1 MTKKKASKLF
11 NNNIFWAVIS
21 LVAALAIWLYMTATQ
36 EEEIDVTL
44 SGVQVVFAGEDDLQA
59 TRGLVITDVST
70 RTVDVTVRGTRLNI
84 GRLAASDVQ
93 AVIDVSRF
101 NSTSNST
108 QSYNARLSRRRGRLR
123 RARRERPRPPRSAS
137 RSRAW
142 TTRLSR
148 STRPSPAR
156 VAEGYMLGDI
166 EYEPRTITVS
176 GPQSVL
182 DTIDRVYAEVD
193 APGPR
198 RHAHGRGPF
207 TLRDADGNEIAKDGL
222 EFDFDTVTVTIPISK
237 VKDVPIY
244 VNLIEGA
251 GATRENTSIKLSESS
266 ITIAGDAATVDGINR
281 IEVGPVDLTSFELT
295 YEGTLD
301 VVLPNGVENISGIEE
316 VDVSLE
322 VTGLA
327 VRDFTVTNI
336 SDTGLPEGY
345 SAELVTHSLT
355 VRIRGPQDALANLNS
370 SNIRA
375 VADLSNTTASG
386 TMDIPNVQ
394 IVIDGALNCGAVG
407 TYRLTYN
414 ISR

>member
-1 MTKKKASKLF
+1 MTKKKVSKLF

-44 SGVQVVFAGEDDLQA
+44 SGVQVVFAGEEDLQA

-84 GRLAASDVQ
+84 GSLAASDVQ

-108 QSYNARLSRRRGRLR
+108 QSYNLVYPDGVDASAVRVV
-123 RARRERPRPPRSAS
+123 RSS
-137 RSRAW
+137 PS
-142 TTRLSR
+142 TISFQVTRMDDKIVPVDAAFTGS
-148 STRPSPAR
+148 

-166 EYEPRTITVS
+166 EYEPRSITVS

-182 DTIDRVYAEVD
+182 ETIDRVYVEVELMDLD
-193 APGPR
+193 ATR
-198 RHAHGRGPF
+198 TVEAPF

-237 VKDVPIY
+237 MKDVPIY

>member
-1 MTKKKASKLF
+1 MTKKKVSKLF

-44 SGVQVVFAGEDDLQA
+44 SGVQVVFAGEEDLQA

-84 GRLAASDVQ
+84 GSLAASDVQ

-108 QSYNARLSRRRGRLR
+108 QSYNLVYPDGVDASAVRVV
-123 RARRERPRPPRSAS
+123 RSS
-137 RSRAW
+137 PS
-142 TTRLSR
+142 TISFQVTRMDDKIVPVDAAFTGS
-148 STRPSPAR
+148 

-166 EYEPRTITVS
+166 EYEPRSITVS

-182 DTIDRVYAEVD
+182 ETIDRVYVEVELMDLD
-193 APGPR
+193 ATR
-198 RHAHGRGPF
+198 TVEAPF

-355 VRIRGPQDALANLNS
+355 VRIRGPQDALSNLNS

>member
-1 MTKKKASKLF
+1 MTKKKVSKLF

-44 SGVQVVFAGEDDLQA
+44 SGVQVVFAGEEDLQA

-84 GRLAASDVQ
+84 GSLAASDVQ

-108 QSYNARLSRRRGRLR
+108 QSYNLVYPDGVDASAVRVV
-123 RARRERPRPPRSAS
+123 RSS
-137 RSRAW
+137 PS
-142 TTRLSR
+142 TISFQVTRMDDKIVPVDAAFTGS
-148 STRPSPAR
+148 
-156 VAEGYMLGDI
+156 VADGYMLGDI
-166 EYEPRTITVS
+166 EYEPRSITVS

-182 DTIDRVYAEVD
+182 ETIDRVYVEVELMDLD
-193 APGPR
+193 ATR
-198 RHAHGRGPF
+198 TVEAPF

>member
-1 MTKKKASKLF
+1 MTKKKVSKLF

-44 SGVQVVFAGEDDLQA
+44 SGVQVVFAGEEDLQA

-84 GRLAASDVQ
+84 GSLAASDVQ

-108 QSYNARLSRRRGRLR
+108 QSYNLVYPDGVDASAVRVV
-123 RARRERPRPPRSAS
+123 RSS
-137 RSRAW
+137 PS
-142 TTRLSR
+142 TISFQVTRMDDKIVPVDAAFTGS
-148 STRPSPAR
+148 

-166 EYEPRTITVS
+166 EYEPRSITVS

-182 DTIDRVYAEVD
+182 ETIDRVYVEVELMDLD
-193 APGPR
+193 ATR
-198 RHAHGRGPF
+198 TVEAPF

-251 GATRENTSIKLSESS
+251 GATRENTSIKLNESS

-301 VVLPNGVENISGIEE
+301 VVLPNGMENISGIEE

>member
-1 MTKKKASKLF
+1 MTKKKVSKLF

-44 SGVQVVFAGEDDLQA
+44 SGVQVVFAGEEDLQA

-84 GRLAASDVQ
+84 GSLAASDVQ

-108 QSYNARLSRRRGRLR
+108 QSYNLVYPDGVDASAVRVV
-123 RARRERPRPPRSAS
+123 RSS
-137 RSRAW
+137 PS
-142 TTRLSR
+142 TISFQVTRMDDKIVPVDAAFTGS
-148 STRPSPAR
+148 

-166 EYEPRTITVS
+166 EYEPRSITVS

-182 DTIDRVYAEVD
+182 ETIDRVYVEVELMDLD
-193 APGPR
+193 ATR
-198 RHAHGRGPF
+198 TVEAPF

-244 VNLIEGA
+244 VNIIEGA

-336 SDTGLPEGY
+336 SDTGLPDGY

>member
-1 MTKKKASKLF
+1 MTKKKVSKLF

-44 SGVQVVFAGEDDLQA
+44 SGVQVVFAGEEDLQA

-84 GRLAASDVQ
+84 GSLAASDVQ

-108 QSYNARLSRRRGRLR
+108 QSYNLVYPDGVDASAVRVV
-123 RARRERPRPPRSAS
+123 RSS
-137 RSRAW
+137 PS
-142 TTRLSR
+142 TISFQVTRMDDKIVPVDAAFTGS
-148 STRPSPAR
+148 

-166 EYEPRTITVS
+166 EYEPRSITVS

-182 DTIDRVYAEVD
+182 ETIDRVYVEVELTDLD
-193 APGPR
+193 APR
-198 RHAHGRGPF
+198 TVEAPF
-207 TLRDADGNEIAKDGL
+207 SLRDSDGNEIAKDGL

-244 VNLIEGA
+244 VNLIDGA

>member
-1 MTKKKASKLF
+1 MTKKKVSKLF

-44 SGVQVVFAGEDDLQA
+44 SGVQVVFAGEEDLQA

-84 GRLAASDVQ
+84 GSLAASDVQ

-108 QSYNARLSRRRGRLR
+108 QSYNLVYPDGVDASAVRVV
-123 RARRERPRPPRSAS
+123 RSS
-137 RSRAW
+137 PS
-142 TTRLSR
+142 TISFQVTRMDDKIVPVDAAFTGS
-148 STRPSPAR
+148 
-156 VAEGYMLGDI
+156 VADGYMLGDI
-166 EYEPRTITVS
+166 EYEPRSITVS

-182 DTIDRVYAEVD
+182 ETIDRVYVEVELMDLD
-193 APGPR
+193 ATR
-198 RHAHGRGPF
+198 TVEAPF

-322 VTGLA
+322 VTGLT

>member
-1 MTKKKASKLF
+1 MTKKKVSKLF

-44 SGVQVVFAGEDDLQA
+44 SGVQVVFAGEEDLQA

-84 GRLAASDVQ
+84 GRLAASHLQ
-93 AVIDVSRF
+93 AVIPVSRF

-108 QSYNARLSRRRGRLR
+108 QSYNLVYPDGVDASAVRVV
-123 RARRERPRPPRSAS
+123 RSS
-137 RSRAW
+137 PS
-142 TTRLSR
+142 TISFQVTRMDDKIVPVDAAFTGS
-148 STRPSPAR
+148 

-166 EYEPRTITVS
+166 EYEPRSITVS

-182 DTIDRVYAEVD
+182 ETIDRVYVEVELMDLD
-193 APGPR
+193 ATR
-198 RHAHGRGPF
+198 TVEAPF

-244 VNLIEGA
+244 VTLIEGA
-251 GATRENTSIKLSESS
+251 GATRENTSIKPSESP

>member
-1 MTKKKASKLF
+1 MKSRG
-11 NNNIFWAVIS
+11 NRYES
-21 LVAALAIWLYMTATQ
+21 S
-36 EEEIDVTL
+36 VT
-44 SGVQVVFAGEDDLQA
+44 
-59 TRGLVITDVST
+59 
-70 RTVDVTVRGTRLNI
+70 
-84 GRLAASDVQ
+84 
-93 AVIDVSRF
+93 
-101 NSTSNST
+101 
-108 QSYNARLSRRRGRLR
+108 
-123 RARRERPRPPRSAS
+123 
-137 RSRAW
+137 
-142 TTRLSR
+142 
-148 STRPSPAR
+148 
-156 VAEGYMLGDI
+156 
-166 EYEPRTITVS
+166 
-176 GPQSVL
+176 
-182 DTIDRVYAEVD
+182 
-193 APGPR
+193 
-198 RHAHGRGPF
+198 
-207 TLRDADGNEIAKDGL
+207 
-222 EFDFDTVTVTIPISK
+222 
-237 VKDVPIY
+237 
-244 VNLIEGA
+244 
-251 GATRENTSIKLSESS
+251 S
-266 ITIAGDAATVDGINR
+266 ITIAGEASVVDGINR

>member
-1 MTKKKASKLF
+1 MTKKKVSKLF

-44 SGVQVVFAGEDDLQA
+44 SGVQVVFAGEEDLQA

-84 GRLAASDVQ
+84 GSLAASDVQ

-108 QSYNARLSRRRGRLR
+108 QSYNLVYPDGVDASAVRVV
-123 RARRERPRPPRSAS
+123 RSS
-137 RSRAW
+137 PS
-142 TTRLSR
+142 TISFQVTRMDDKIVPVDAAFTGS
-148 STRPSPAR
+148 

-166 EYEPRTITVS
+166 EYEPRSITVS

-182 DTIDRVYAEVD
+182 ETIDRVYVEVELMD
-193 APGPR
+193 LGVTRTVEA
-198 RHAHGRGPF
+198 PF
-207 TLRDADGNEIAKDGL
+207 TLRDAAGNEIAKDGL

>member
-1 MTKKKASKLF
+1 MTKKKVSKLF

-44 SGVQVVFAGEDDLQA
+44 SGVQVVFAGEEDLQA

-84 GRLAASDVQ
+84 GSLAASDVQ

-108 QSYNARLSRRRGRLR
+108 QSYNLVYPDGVDASAVRVV
-123 RARRERPRPPRSAS
+123 RSS
-137 RSRAW
+137 PS
-142 TTRLSR
+142 TISFQVTRMDDKIVPVDAAFTGS
-148 STRPSPAR
+148 

-166 EYEPRTITVS
+166 EYEPRSITVS
-176 GPQSVL
+176 GPLSVL
-182 DTIDRVYAEVD
+182 ETIDRVYVEVELMDLD
-193 APGPR
+193 ATR
-198 RHAHGRGPF
+198 TVEAPF

>member
-1 MTKKKASKLF
+1 MTKKKVSKLF

-21 LVAALAIWLYMTATQ
+21 LVAALAIWLYMTATR

-44 SGVQVVFAGEDDLQA
+44 SGVQVVFAGEEDLQA

-84 GRLAASDVQ
+84 GSLAASDVQ

-108 QSYNARLSRRRGRLR
+108 QSYNLVYPDGVDASAVRVV
-123 RARRERPRPPRSAS
+123 RSS
-137 RSRAW
+137 PS
-142 TTRLSR
+142 TISFQVTRMDDKIVPVDAAFTGS
-148 STRPSPAR
+148 

-166 EYEPRTITVS
+166 EYEPRSITVS

-182 DTIDRVYAEVD
+182 ETIDRVYVEVELMDLD
-193 APGPR
+193 ATR
-198 RHAHGRGPF
+198 TVEAPF

>member
-1 MTKKKASKLF
+1 MTKKKVSKLF

-44 SGVQVVFAGEDDLQA
+44 SGVQVVFAGEEDLQA

-84 GRLAASDVQ
+84 GSLAASDVQ

-108 QSYNARLSRRRGRLR
+108 QSYNLVYPDGVDASAVRVV
-123 RARRERPRPPRSAS
+123 RSS
-137 RSRAW
+137 PS
-142 TTRLSR
+142 TISFQVTRMDDKIVPVDAAFTGS
-148 STRPSPAR
+148 

-166 EYEPRTITVS
+166 EYEPRSITVS

-182 DTIDRVYAEVD
+182 ETIDRVYVEVELMDLD
-193 APGPR
+193 ATR
-198 RHAHGRGPF
+198 TVEAPF

-407 TYRLTYN
+407 AYRLTYN

>member
-1 MTKKKASKLF
+1 MTKKKVSKLF

-44 SGVQVVFAGEDDLQA
+44 SGVQVVFAGEEDLQA

-84 GRLAASDVQ
+84 GSLAASDVQ

-108 QSYNARLSRRRGRLR
+108 QSYNLVYPDGVDASAVRVV
-123 RARRERPRPPRSAS
+123 RSS
-137 RSRAW
+137 PS
-142 TTRLSR
+142 TISFQVTRMDDKIVPVDAAFTGS
-148 STRPSPAR
+148 

-166 EYEPRTITVS
+166 EYEPRSITVS

-182 DTIDRVYAEVD
+182 ETIDRVYVEVELMDLD
-193 APGPR
+193 ATR
-198 RHAHGRGPF
+198 TVEAPF

-251 GATRENTSIKLSESS
+251 GATRENTSNKLSESS

>member
-1 MTKKKASKLF
+1 MTKKKVSKLF

-44 SGVQVVFAGEDDLQA
+44 SGVQVVFAGEEDLQA

-84 GRLAASDVQ
+84 GSLAASDVQ

-108 QSYNARLSRRRGRLR
+108 QSYNLVYPDGVDASAVRVV
-123 RARRERPRPPRSAS
+123 RSS
-137 RSRAW
+137 PS
-142 TTRLSR
+142 TISFQVTRMDDKIVPVDAAFTGS
-148 STRPSPAR
+148 

-166 EYEPRTITVS
+166 EYEPRSITVS

-182 DTIDRVYAEVD
+182 ETIDRVYVEVELMDLD
-193 APGPR
+193 ATR
-198 RHAHGRGPF
+198 TVEAPF

>member
-1 MTKKKASKLF
+1 MTKKKVSKLF

-36 EEEIDVTL
+36 EEEIAVTL
-44 SGVQVVFAGEDDLQA
+44 SGVQVVFAGEEDLQA

-84 GRLAASDVQ
+84 GSLAASDVQ

-108 QSYNARLSRRRGRLR
+108 QSYNLVYPDGVDASAVRVV
-123 RARRERPRPPRSAS
+123 RSS
-137 RSRAW
+137 PS
-142 TTRLSR
+142 TISFQVTRMDDKIVPVDAAFTGS
-148 STRPSPAR
+148 

-166 EYEPRTITVS
+166 EYEPRSITVS

-182 DTIDRVYAEVD
+182 ETIDRVYVEVELMDLD
-193 APGPR
+193 APR
-198 RHAHGRGPF
+198 TVEAPF

>member
-1 MTKKKASKLF
+1 
-11 NNNIFWAVIS
+11 
-21 LVAALAIWLYMTATQ
+21 MTATQ

-44 SGVQVVFAGEDDLQA
+44 SGVQVVFAGEEDLQA

-84 GRLAASDVQ
+84 GSLAASDVQ

-108 QSYNARLSRRRGRLR
+108 QSYNLVYPDGVDASAVRVV
-123 RARRERPRPPRSAS
+123 RSS
-137 RSRAW
+137 PS
-142 TTRLSR
+142 TISFQVTRMDDKIVPVDTAFTGS
-148 STRPSPAR
+148 
-156 VAEGYMLGDI
+156 VAEGYMLGDT
-166 EYEPRTITVS
+166 EYEPRSITVS

-182 DTIDRVYAEVD
+182 ETIDRVYVEVELMDLD
-193 APGPR
+193 ATR
-198 RHAHGRGPF
+198 TVEAPF

-222 EFDFDTVTVTIPISK
+222 ECDLDTVTGTIPISK

>member
-1 MTKKKASKLF
+1 MTKKKVSKLF

-44 SGVQVVFAGEDDLQA
+44 SGVQVVFAGEEDLQA

-84 GRLAASDVQ
+84 GSLAASDVQ

-108 QSYNARLSRRRGRLR
+108 QSYNLVYPDGVDASAVRVV
-123 RARRERPRPPRSAS
+123 RSS
-137 RSRAW
+137 PS
-142 TTRLSR
+142 TISFQVTRMDDKIVPVDAAFTGS
-148 STRPSPAR
+148 

-166 EYEPRTITVS
+166 EYEPRSITVS

-182 DTIDRVYAEVD
+182 ETIDRVYVEVELMDLD
-193 APGPR
+193 ATRTVEAPFSL
-198 RHAHGRGPF
+198 RHAN
-207 TLRDADGNEIAKDGL
+207 GNEIAKDGL

>member
-1 MTKKKASKLF
+1 M
-11 NNNIFWAVIS
+11 
-21 LVAALAIWLYMTATQ
+21 
-36 EEEIDVTL
+36 
-44 SGVQVVFAGEDDLQA
+44 
-59 TRGLVITDVST
+59 
-70 RTVDVTVRGTRLNI
+70 
-84 GRLAASDVQ
+84 Q

-108 QSYNARLSRRRGRLR
+108 QSYNLVYPDGVDASAVRVV
-123 RARRERPRPPRSAS
+123 RSS
-137 RSRAW
+137 PS
-142 TTRLSR
+142 TISFQVTRMDDKIVPVDAAFTGS
-148 STRPSPAR
+148 

-166 EYEPRTITVS
+166 EYEPRSITVS

-182 DTIDRVYAEVD
+182 ETIDRVYVEVELMDLD
-193 APGPR
+193 ATR
-198 RHAHGRGPF
+198 TVEAPF

>member
-1 MTKKKASKLF
+1 MTKKKVSKLF

-44 SGVQVVFAGEDDLQA
+44 SGVQVVFAGEEDLQA

-84 GRLAASDVQ
+84 GSLAASDVQ

-108 QSYNARLSRRRGRLR
+108 QSYNLVYPDGVDASAVRVV
-123 RARRERPRPPRSAS
+123 RSS
-137 RSRAW
+137 PS
-142 TTRLSR
+142 TISFQVTRVDDKIVPVDAAFTGS
-148 STRPSPAR
+148 

-166 EYEPRTITVS
+166 EYEPRSITVS

-182 DTIDRVYAEVD
+182 ETIDRVYVEVELMDLD
-193 APGPR
+193 ATR
-198 RHAHGRGPF
+198 TVEAPF

>member
-1 MTKKKASKLF
+1 MTKKKVSKLF

-44 SGVQVVFAGEDDLQA
+44 SGVQVVFAGEEDLQA

-84 GRLAASDVQ
+84 GSLAASDVQ

-108 QSYNARLSRRRGRLR
+108 QSYNLVYPDGVDASAVRVV
-123 RARRERPRPPRSAS
+123 RSS
-137 RSRAW
+137 PS
-142 TTRLSR
+142 TISFQVTRMDDKIVPVDAAFTGS
-148 STRPSPAR
+148 

-166 EYEPRTITVS
+166 EYEPRSITVS

-182 DTIDRVYAEVD
+182 ESIDRVYVEVELMDLD
-193 APGPR
+193 ATR
-198 RHAHGRGPF
+198 TVEAPF

>member
-1 MTKKKASKLF
+1 MTKKKVSKLF

-44 SGVQVVFAGEDDLQA
+44 SGVQVVFTGEEDLQA

-84 GRLAASDVQ
+84 GSLAASDVQ

-108 QSYNARLSRRRGRLR
+108 QSYNLVYPDGVDASAVRVV
-123 RARRERPRPPRSAS
+123 RSS
-137 RSRAW
+137 PS
-142 TTRLSR
+142 TISFQVTRMDDKIVPVDAAFTGS
-148 STRPSPAR
+148 

-166 EYEPRTITVS
+166 EYEPRSITVS

-182 DTIDRVYAEVD
+182 ETIDRVYVEVELMDLD
-193 APGPR
+193 ATR
-198 RHAHGRGPF
+198 TVEAPF

>member
-1 MTKKKASKLF
+1 MTKKKVSKLF

-44 SGVQVVFAGEDDLQA
+44 SGVQVVFAGEEDLQA

-84 GRLAASDVQ
+84 GSLAASDVQ

-108 QSYNARLSRRRGRLR
+108 QSYNLVYPDGVDASAVRVV
-123 RARRERPRPPRSAS
+123 RSS
-137 RSRAW
+137 PS
-142 TTRLSR
+142 TISFQVTRMDDKIVPVDAAFTGS
-148 STRPSPAR
+148 

-166 EYEPRTITVS
+166 EYEPRSITVS

-182 DTIDRVYAEVD
+182 ETIDRVYVEVELMDLD
-193 APGPR
+193 ATR
-198 RHAHGRGPF
+198 TVEAPF

-251 GATRENTSIKLSESS
+251 GATRENTSIRLSESS

>member
-1 MTKKKASKLF
+1 MTKKKVSKLF

-44 SGVQVVFAGEDDLQA
+44 SGVQVVFAGEEDLQA

-84 GRLAASDVQ
+84 GSLAASDVQ

-108 QSYNARLSRRRGRLR
+108 QSYNLVYPDGVDASAVRVV
-123 RARRERPRPPRSAS
+123 RSS
-137 RSRAW
+137 PS
-142 TTRLSR
+142 TISFQVTRMDDKIVPVDAAFTGS
-148 STRPSPAR
+148 

-166 EYEPRTITVS
+166 EYEPRSITVS

-182 DTIDRVYAEVD
+182 ETIDRVYVEVELMDLD
-193 APGPR
+193 ATR
-198 RHAHGRGPF
+198 TVEAPF

-251 GATRENTSIKLSESS
+251 GATRENTSITLSESS

>member
-1 MTKKKASKLF
+1 MTKKKVSKLF

-44 SGVQVVFAGEDDLQA
+44 SGVQVVFAGEEDLQA

-84 GRLAASDVQ
+84 GSLAASDVQ

-108 QSYNARLSRRRGRLR
+108 QSYNLVYPDGVDASAVRVV
-123 RARRERPRPPRSAS
+123 RSS
-137 RSRAW
+137 PS
-142 TTRLSR
+142 TISFQVTRMDDKIVPVDAAFTGS
-148 STRPSPAR
+148 

-166 EYEPRTITVS
+166 EYEPRSITVS

-182 DTIDRVYAEVD
+182 ETIDRVYVEVELMDLD
-193 APGPR
+193 ATR
-198 RHAHGRGPF
+198 TVEAPF

-301 VVLPNGVENISGIEE
+301 VVLPNGMENISGIEE

>member
-1 MTKKKASKLF
+1 MTKKKVSKLF

-44 SGVQVVFAGEDDLQA
+44 SGVQVVFAGEEDLQA

-84 GRLAASDVQ
+84 GSLAASDVQ

-108 QSYNARLSRRRGRLR
+108 QSYNLVYPDGVDASAVRVV
-123 RARRERPRPPRSAS
+123 RSS
-137 RSRAW
+137 PS
-142 TTRLSR
+142 TISFQVTRMDDKIVPVDAAFTGS
-148 STRPSPAR
+148 

-166 EYEPRTITVS
+166 EYEPRSITVS

-182 DTIDRVYAEVD
+182 ETIDRVYVEVEPMDLD
-193 APGPR
+193 ATR
-198 RHAHGRGPF
+198 TVEAPF

-281 IEVGPVDLTSFELT
+281 IEVGPVDLTRFELT
-295 YEGTLD
+295 YEDTLD
-301 VVLPNGVENISGIEE
+301 IVLPNDVENISGIEE
-316 VDVSLE
+316 VDVTVE

-327 VRDFTVTNI
+327 VRDFVVTNI
-336 SDTGLPEGY
+336 SSTGLPEGY
-345 SAELVTHSLT
+345 SAELMTHSLT
-355 VRIRGPQDALANLNS
+355 VTIRGPEEALSELTSA
-370 SNIRA
+370 NIRA
-375 VADLSNTTASG
+375 VADLSKTTATG
-386 TMDIPNVQ
+386 TMDTSNVD
-394 IVIDGALNCGAVG
+394 IEVDGALNCGAVG
-407 TYRLTYN
+407 TYRLTYD

>member
-1 MTKKKASKLF
+1 MTKKKVSKLF

-44 SGVQVVFAGEDDLQA
+44 SGVQVVFAGEEDLQA

-108 QSYNARLSRRRGRLR
+108 QSYNLVYPDGVDASAVRVV
-123 RARRERPRPPRSAS
+123 RSS
-137 RSRAW
+137 PS
-142 TTRLSR
+142 TISFQVTRMDDKIVPVDAAFTGS
-148 STRPSPAR
+148 

-166 EYEPRTITVS
+166 EYEPRSITVS

-182 DTIDRVYAEVD
+182 ETIDRVYVEVELMDLD
-193 APGPR
+193 ATR
-198 RHAHGRGPF
+198 TVEAPF

-355 VRIRGPQDALANLNS
+355 VRIRGPQDALANINS

>member
-1 MTKKKASKLF
+1 MTKKKVSKLF

-44 SGVQVVFAGEDDLQA
+44 SGVQVVFAGEEDLQA

-84 GRLAASDVQ
+84 GSLAASDVQ

-108 QSYNARLSRRRGRLR
+108 QSYNLVYPDGVDASAVRVV
-123 RARRERPRPPRSAS
+123 RSS
-137 RSRAW
+137 PS
-142 TTRLSR
+142 TISFQVTRMDDKIVPVDTAFTGS
-148 STRPSPAR
+148 

-166 EYEPRTITVS
+166 EYEPRSITVS

-182 DTIDRVYAEVD
+182 ETIDRVYVEVELMDLD
-193 APGPR
+193 ATR
-198 RHAHGRGPF
+198 TVEAPF

>member
-1 MTKKKASKLF
+1 MTKKKVSKLF

-44 SGVQVVFAGEDDLQA
+44 SGVQVVFAGEEDLQA

-84 GRLAASDVQ
+84 GSLAASDVQ

-108 QSYNARLSRRRGRLR
+108 QSYNLVYPDGVDASAVRVV
-123 RARRERPRPPRSAS
+123 RSS
-137 RSRAW
+137 PS
-142 TTRLSR
+142 TISFQVTRMDDKIVPVDAAFTGS
-148 STRPSPAR
+148 

-166 EYEPRTITVS
+166 EYEPRSITVS

-182 DTIDRVYAEVD
+182 ETIDRVYVEVELMDLD
-193 APGPR
+193 ATR
-198 RHAHGRGPF
+198 TVEAPF

-222 EFDFDTVTVTIPISK
+222 EFDVDTVTVTIPISK

>member
-1 MTKKKASKLF
+1 MTKKKVSKLF

-44 SGVQVVFAGEDDLQA
+44 SGVQVVFAGEEDLQA

-84 GRLAASDVQ
+84 GSLAASDVQ

-108 QSYNARLSRRRGRLR
+108 QSYNLVYPDGVDASAVRVV
-123 RARRERPRPPRSAS
+123 RSS
-137 RSRAW
+137 PS
-142 TTRLSR
+142 TISFQVTRMDDKIVPVDAAFTGS
-148 STRPSPAR
+148 

-166 EYEPRTITVS
+166 EYEPRSITVS

-182 DTIDRVYAEVD
+182 ETIDRVYVEVELMDLD
-193 APGPR
+193 ATR
-198 RHAHGRGPF
+198 TVEAPF

-251 GATRENTSIKLSESS
+251 GATRENTSIKLNESS

>member
-1 MTKKKASKLF
+1 MTKKKVSKLF

-44 SGVQVVFAGEDDLQA
+44 SGVQVVFAGEEDLQA

-84 GRLAASDVQ
+84 GSLAASDVQ

-108 QSYNARLSRRRGRLR
+108 QSYNLVYPDGVDASAVRVV
-123 RARRERPRPPRSAS
+123 RSS
-137 RSRAW
+137 PS
-142 TTRLSR
+142 TISFQVTRMDDKIVPVDAAFTGS
-148 STRPSPAR
+148 

-166 EYEPRTITVS
+166 EYEPRSITVS

-182 DTIDRVYAEVD
+182 ETIDRVYVEVELMDLD
-193 APGPR
+193 ATR
-198 RHAHGRGPF
+198 TVEAPF

-355 VRIRGPQDALANLNS
+355 VRIRGPQDALGNLNS

>member
-1 MTKKKASKLF
+1 MTKKKVSKLF

-36 EEEIDVTL
+36 EEEIAVTL
-44 SGVQVVFAGEDDLQA
+44 SGVQVVFAGEEDLQA

-84 GRLAASDVQ
+84 GSLAASDVQ

-108 QSYNARLSRRRGRLR
+108 QSYNLVYPDGVDASAVRVV
-123 RARRERPRPPRSAS
+123 RSS
-137 RSRAW
+137 PS
-142 TTRLSR
+142 TISFQVTRMDDKIVPVDAAFTGS
-148 STRPSPAR
+148 

-166 EYEPRTITVS
+166 EYEPRSITVS

-182 DTIDRVYAEVD
+182 ETIDRVYVEVELMDLD
-193 APGPR
+193 ATR
-198 RHAHGRGPF
+198 TVEAPF

>member
-1 MTKKKASKLF
+1 MTKKKVSKLF

-44 SGVQVVFAGEDDLQA
+44 SGVQVVFAGEEDLQA

-84 GRLAASDVQ
+84 GSLAASDVQ

-108 QSYNARLSRRRGRLR
+108 QSYNLVYPDGVDASAVRVV
-123 RARRERPRPPRSAS
+123 RSS
-137 RSRAW
+137 PS
-142 TTRLSR
+142 TISFQVTRMDDKIVPVDAAFTGS
-148 STRPSPAR
+148 
-156 VAEGYMLGDI
+156 VAEGYMGGDTG
-166 EYEPRTITVS
+166 YEPRSITVS

-182 DTIDRVYAEVD
+182 ETIDRVYVEVELMDLD
-193 APGPR
+193 ATR
-198 RHAHGRGPF
+198 TVEAPF